1 MAASSPRILSLEHSA
16 NTCSWMGTLAIF
28 SIFSSLSF
36 IISLISSMSSGVGEV
51 MVSETDSGAGGYR
64 ETGKG

>member
-16 NTCSWMGTLAIF
+16 NTCSWMGTLA
-28 SIFSSLSF
+28 IFSSLSF